1 MRCKVDGMPLAG
13 QGTRAGRRKAQEERA
28 REGRVRVGAAGAG
41 GWRSQCV

>member
-1 MRCKVDGMPLAG
+1 MRCKVDGMPFAG
-13 QGTRAGRRKAQEERA
+13 QSRAQEGAGGAHA

>member
-1 MRCKVDGMPLAG
+1 MRCKVDGMPFAG
-13 QGTRAGRRKAQEERA
+13 QRAGRRKAQEERT